1 MTTFDIKLTTK
12 FPVHIGDG
20 TTLHNKFDFISDD
33 RFTMRL
39 NEETIL
45 KKYGSQLVPGSN
57 GFYRAP
63 GDLLSA
69 NDKNDSQFFRYII
82 PGTPHSVKEYSE
94 LKSCIKDVYDRP
106 YIPGSSLKGAIR
118 TALAWAGF
126 QERNLKPSK
135 DVLFQKRKE
144 AGQIFER
151 ELFGVDP
158 NHSIMRALQVSDLTI
173 DSEYDKPGGGL
184 KVFNAQVI
192 TEKSSDS
199 PIQIEAIRRGV
210 GFYGTIKVD
219 SFLFPEV
226 KNSSPYALEVKKKL
240 GFGKRADWCTT
251 ICERTTRNSIERIER
266 LLEWFSKVDGSEKVT
281 NYYNDL
287 LNSKI
292 GENETLIQLG
302 WGTGWDGMT
311 FGALLQED
319 KYLFEQIVSKFN
331 MSKLSKSGIHR
342 QPGEKFPKSRR
353 VITHNGASYAPL
365 GWVMVEFKERKS

>member
-12 FPVHIGDG
+12 YPVHIGDG
-20 TTLHNKFDFISDD
+20 TTLHNKFDFVFDEK
-33 RFTMRL
+33 FTWRL
-39 NEETIL
+39 NEDAIL
-45 KKYGSQLVPGSN
+45 KKYGAQLVQGNNS
-57 GFYRAP
+57 FYRAP
-63 GDLLSA
+63 GDLLTA
-69 NDKNDSQFFRYII
+69 NDMNDSQFFRYII
-82 PGTPHSVKEYSE
+82 LGTPRSMKGYSE

-135 DVLFQKRKE
+135 DVLYQKRKE

-151 ELFGVDP
+151 ILFGGDS

-173 DSEYDKPGGGL
+173 DSEHDKPGGGL

-192 TEKSSDS
+192 TKKSSGS
-199 PIQIEAIRRGV
+199 PIQIEAIRKGV
-210 GFYGTIKVD
+210 CFCGTIKVD
-219 SFLFPEV
+219 NFLFPEA
-226 KNSSPYALEVKKKL
+226 KNSSPYAREVKSKL
-240 GFGKRADWCTT
+240 EFGKHADWFTT
-251 ICERTTRNSIERIER
+251 ICDRANRNSMERIER
-266 LLEWFSKVDGSEKVT
+266 LLQWFSKVDGGDKVT
-281 NYYNDL
+281 NFYNDL
-287 LNSKI
+287 LNLKI
-292 GENETLIQLG
+292 GDNEALIQLG

-319 KYLFEQIVSKFN
+319 PFLFEQIVSKFN
-331 MSKLSKSGIHR
+331 MSKPSKSGISR
-342 QPGEKFPKSRR
+342 QPGEPFPKSRR